1 MMLGNGEAQKEAI
14 RPDFNKSI
22 FIEFAGAKITSDAGF
37 LLMREVDQR
46 FGIIESGCSH
56 IVDDRSASHK
66 KHTFEQMIR
75 QRVYQMAAGYEDCND
90 ADNLRIDPAM
100 RLALDKGQQ
109 YGASQSVMSR
119 LENDILGTT
128 GGRQALDTMINRSTD
143 ALLKKKKKKRVIL
156 DIDSTEDPA
165 HGNQDQMAYNGHFGK
180 NCFHPIFCFTSDGAG
195 LAAKLRPG
203 NVHSANGTLDL
214 IKPIVNRYML
224 TLV

>member
-1 MMLGNGEAQKEAI
+1 MLGNGEAQKEAI
-14 RPDFNKSI
+14 RPDFNRSI
-22 FIEFAGAKITSDAGF
+22 FIDFSGAKITSDAGF

-56 IVDDRSASHK
+56 LVDDRSASHK

-100 RLALDKGQQ
+100 RLALGKGHQF
-109 YGASQSVMSR
+109 GASQSVMSR

-128 GGRQALDTMINRSTD
+128 AGRQALDAMITRSTD
-143 ALLKKKKKKRVIL
+143 ALLKKKSKKRLIL
-156 DIDSTEDPA
+156 DVDSTEDPA

-180 NCFHPIFCFTSDGAG
+180 NCFHPIFCFSGDGDG
-195 LAAKLRPG
+195 IAAKFQPG
-203 NVHSANGTLDL
+203 NVH
-214 IKPIVNRYML
+214 
-224 TLV
+224 